1 MLFENRKEAGKQL
14 ALELAPYKKGE
25 NVVSVGLVRGG
36 VVVAASVSEA
46 LEIPLDVVIVR
57 KVGAPDNPELALG
70 AISDEGEGVLND
82 ELIAMLGVSKD
93 YLRKELER
101 QREIVHQRKTLYL
114 GDKQSPGFEGKVVL
128 LIDDGIATGASVKVA
143 IEAIRVKLPEKIV
156 LAVPVAPPDAL
167 RDISLLVDEVVCLHA
182 PRSFG
187 AVGAFY
193 RDFSQ
198 VTDEEVVNLIH
209 KR

>member
-1 MLFENRKEAGKQL
+1 M
-14 ALELAPYKKGE
+14 
-25 NVVSVGLVRGG
+25 
-36 VVVAASVSEA
+36 VAASVSEA
-46 LEIPLDVVIVR
+46 LEIPLDLIIVR

-93 YLRKELER
+93 YLRKEVEKQREVVR
-101 QREIVHQRKTLYL
+101 QRKILYL

-182 PRSFG
+182 PTSFG

-198 VTDEEVVNLIH
+198 VTDEEVIELIH
-209 KR
+209 TK